1 MTAVFFRSII
11 VFISVLTIMRF
22 MGKRQLGEMQPFEL
36 VVTLIIADLACI
48 PMADVSIPLIYGL
61 IAIMAT
67 VLIHAILVLLSKK
80 NINLRNVF
88 SGKSV
93 VVINPNGIDYKSLN
107 SLNMT
112 ISDLEESLR
121 TAGYFSFSEIKYAII
136 ETNGKLSAKPYDN
149 NSTTTTL
156 PYTVVSVGKVDKDYL
171 YTSNYALEVLD
182 FIKRMGLYI
191 MDLIVFTVDEE
202 GNVYYQEKDKHF
214 QTAKLKKA

>member
-11 VFISVLTIMRF
+11 VFVSVLTIMRF

-61 IAIMAT
+61 IAIMAI

-182 FIKRMGLYI
+182 FIKRKGLYI

-214 QTAKLKKA
+214 QTAKLQKA

>member
-11 VFISVLTIMRF
+11 VFVSVLTIMRF

-182 FIKRMGLYI
+182 FIKKKGLYI

-214 QTAKLKKA
+214 QTAKLQKA

>member
-11 VFISVLTIMRF
+11 VFVSVLTIMRF

-182 FIKRMGLYI
+182 FIKRKGLYI

-214 QTAKLKKA
+214 QTAKLQKA

>member
-11 VFISVLTIMRF
+11 VFVSVLTIMRF

-61 IAIMAT
+61 IAIMAI
-67 VLIHAILVLLSKK
+67 VLVHAILVLLSKK

-182 FIKRMGLYI
+182 FIKRKGLYI

-214 QTAKLKKA
+214 QTAKLQKA

>member
-11 VFISVLTIMRF
+11 VFVSVLTIMRF

-93 VVINPNGIDYKSLN
+93 VVINPNGIDL
-107 SLNMT
+107 
-112 ISDLEESLR
+112 
-121 TAGYFSFSEIKYAII
+121 
-136 ETNGKLSAKPYDN
+136 TN
-149 NSTTTTL
+149 
-156 PYTVVSVGKVDKDYL
+156 
-171 YTSNYALEVLD
+171 
-182 FIKRMGLYI
+182 R
-191 MDLIVFTVDEE
+191 
-202 GNVYYQEKDKHF
+202 
-214 QTAKLKKA
+214 

>member
-11 VFISVLTIMRF
+11 VFVSVFTIMRF

-61 IAIMAT
+61 IAIMAI
-67 VLIHAILVLLSKK
+67 VLIHAILVILSKK
-80 NINLRNVF
+80 NIILRNVF

-93 VVINPNGIDYKSLN
+93 VVINPNGIDYQSLN

-112 ISDLEESLR
+112 ISDLEEGLR
-121 TAGYFSFSEIKYAII
+121 TAGYFSFAEVKYAII
-136 ETNGKLSAKPYDN
+136 ETNGKLSVKPYDE

-156 PYTVVSVGKVDKDYL
+156 PMTVISVGKVDKDYL
-171 YTSNYALEVLD
+171 YLSNFALDVLD
-182 FIKRMGLYI
+182 FIKRKGLYI
-191 MDLIVFTVDEE
+191 MDLIVFSVDEE

-214 QTAKLKKA
+214 QTAKLQTA

>member
-214 QTAKLKKA
+214 QTAKLQKA

>member
-11 VFISVLTIMRF
+11 VFVSVLTIMRF

-136 ETNGKLSAKPYDN
+136 ETNGKLSAKPYSDD
-149 NSTTTTL
+149 STTTTL

-182 FIKRMGLYI
+182 FIKKKGLYI

-214 QTAKLKKA
+214 QTAKLQKA

>member
-11 VFISVLTIMRF
+11 VFVSVLTIMRF

-136 ETNGKLSAKPYDN
+136 ETNGKLSAKPYSD

-182 FIKRMGLYI
+182 FIKRKGLYI

-214 QTAKLKKA
+214 QTAKLQKA

>member
-11 VFISVLTIMRF
+11 VFVSVLTIMRF

-214 QTAKLKKA
+214 QTAKLQKA

>member
-112 ISDLEESLR
+112 ISDLEESYR
-121 TAGYFSFSEIKYAII
+121 TAGYFSFPEIKYAII

>member
-11 VFISVLTIMRF
+11 VFVSVLTIMRF

-80 NINLRNVF
+80 NIILRNVF

-182 FIKRMGLYI
+182 FIKRKGLYI

-214 QTAKLKKA
+214 QTAKLQKA

>member
-11 VFISVLTIMRF
+11 VFVSVLTIMRF

-61 IAIMAT
+61 IAIMAI

-182 FIKRMGLYI
+182 FIKRMGLFI

-214 QTAKLKKA
+214 QTAKLQKA

>member
-11 VFISVLTIMRF
+11 VFVSVLTIMRF

-182 FIKRMGLYI
+182 FIKRKGLYI

-202 GNVYYQEKDKHF
+202 GNVYYQEKD
-214 QTAKLKKA
+214 

>member
-11 VFISVLTIMRF
+11 VFVSVLTIMRF

-136 ETNGKLSAKPYDN
+136 ETNGKLSAKPYSDD
-149 NSTTTTL
+149 STTTTL

-182 FIKRMGLYI
+182 FIKRKGLYI

-214 QTAKLKKA
+214 QTAKLQKA

>member
-11 VFISVLTIMRF
+11 VFVSVLTIMRF

-61 IAIMAT
+61 IAIMAI

-182 FIKRMGLYI
+182 FIKRKGLYI
-191 MDLIVFTVDEE
+191 MDLIVFNVDEE

-214 QTAKLKKA
+214 QTAKLQKA

>member
-11 VFISVLTIMRF
+11 VFVSVLTIMRF

-61 IAIMAT
+61 IAIMAI

-80 NINLRNVF
+80 NIILRNVF

-182 FIKRMGLYI
+182 FIKKKGLYI

-214 QTAKLKKA
+214 QTAKLQKA